1 MSQHG
6 RPSDVARTEL
16 DGAHGRSFRN
26 GDDGPR
32 LLELLN
38 ERLRFETLLARLS
51 ATFIHM
57 PAEDVDGQ
65 IERGLRQIVE
75 FLDIE
80 RSSLGQFSEDGSEL
94 LVNDSYTVPGLARL
108 LLVNS
113 AHALARKRS
122 ESVLRESEGRFRL
135 MADTAPVMV
144 WMSGPDKLCTYF
156 NRSWLDFTG
165 RPLHRE
171 VGAGWSEGVHA
182 DDLLRCLDTYDRAFE
197 ARQGFRMEYR
207 LRRFDGDYRWVLD
220 TGVPRFEPDGT

>member
-16 DGAHGRSFRN
+16 DGAPGRSVRN

-94 LVNDSYTVPGLARL
+94 WVTHSHTVPGFSPMPRVNLAAVWPWYTAMLRRGEVLRFARL
-108 LLVNS
+108 PEQLPAEAVNEREYCLQSGIRSHLVVPFKVGEAILGGIGFGS
-113 AHALARKRS
+113 
-122 ESVLRESEGRFRL
+122 FRRQ
-135 MADTAPVMV
+135 VV
-144 WMSGPDKLCTYF
+144 WSDDVVQGLQ
-156 NRSWLDFTG
+156 L
-165 RPLHRE
+165 
-171 VGAGWSEGVHA
+171 VGE
-182 DDLLRCLDTYDRAFE
+182 
-197 ARQGFRMEYR
+197 
-207 LRRFDGDYRWVLD
+207 
-220 TGVPRFEPDGT
+220 